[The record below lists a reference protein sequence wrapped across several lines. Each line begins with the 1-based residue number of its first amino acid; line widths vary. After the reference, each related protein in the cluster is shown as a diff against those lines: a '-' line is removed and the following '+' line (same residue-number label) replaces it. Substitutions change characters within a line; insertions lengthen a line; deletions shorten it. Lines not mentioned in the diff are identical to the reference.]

1 MDVAPW
7 AGHWFKMV
15 LDGSIWYCMVFDGI
29 QWYLMVLD
37 GIGLGV
43 EQNFVLWQELPE
55 FSGFNILIAMVP
67 FARSNL
73 WIK

>member
-1 MDVAPW
+1 MGDHSLSE
-7 AGHWFKMV
+7 G
-15 LDGSIWYCMVFDGI
+15 VFDVDEQI
-29 QWYLMVLD
+29 VQIKELLVTPK
-37 GIGLGV
+37 LGV

-55 FSGFNILIAMVP
+55 FSGFSILIAMVP